1 MNAER
6 FEALAEA
13 FGGEVS
19 RWPAAERDAAAAL
32 MLARPDWAGGVLAL
46 AGELDVQLLASK
58 APRGAPALVERIV
71 AGAPRLRKAGRMVW
85 LLPAGMAAGLAAA
98 SAAGFIVGI
107 QRAASIDPPTVAP
120 STIATLVDDDFS
132 FDFDEEV

>member
-19 RWPAAERDAAAAL
+19 RWPAAKRDAAAAL
-32 MLARPDWAGGVLAL
+32 MLARPGWAGGVLAL
-46 AGELDVQLLASK
+46 ASELDVQLLASVT
-58 APRGAPALVERIV
+58 PRGPPELVERIA
-71 AGAPRLRKAGRMVW
+71 AGAPRLRKTGWMAW
-85 LLPAGMAAGLAAA
+85 LLPAGMSAGLAAA
-98 SAAGFIVGI
+98 GVAGFIVGI
-107 QRAASIDPPTVAP
+107 QRAAIVDPPTVAP